1 MDSRITSSTQTEASV
16 SQLARQTEQLQ
27 QLQRQ
32 LSTGLRIQ
40 KPSDDPAGIRRTII
54 QKDRVDRFEEH
65 INSLE
70 QGEARLGQA
79 HTQLLDA
86 QQIFVRASEISLSAR
101 QATDA
106 SEINILAEEI
116 NGLLGRLTNIANS
129 SDHNGFLFGG
139 TKTDT
144 RPYPDNVST
153 DSASAY
159 GGTSDSVNLYI
170 TSQPS
175 RTSLQPGLD
184 VFGGEQRGEVVFIGN
199 NGISASD
206 AQASAVG
213 FREITIRH
221 DSTVYAPGSGI
232 AAGSSSAD
240 DDTIIGQAG
249 KNALVINDTSGT
261 GTSGTIS
268 LNNGPAVAFTNADT
282 NLKVVDTTG
291 QFVYVD
297 TQSITAGFNG
307 SVDITANGTVSV
319 DGGLTEQAIT
329 FTEDQLVTDSRDG
342 GTVYLDT
349 SGAKNTSGAKMEF
362 TGTFDAFQSLVAL
375 RDDLL
380 NTRDLNT
387 AARNDAL
394 GRRIE
399 DISRIRDNMLDEIG
413 VQSVNLESFQRMK
426 SLTEDRKLVYET
438 TLADITSVD
447 FARAAVQLQE
457 VLNLQQVTMTTIG
470 RISSA
475 NLSDF
480 LR

>member
-1 MDSRITSSTQTEASV
+1 MDTRITTSTQTEASV
-16 SQLARQTEQLQ
+16 TQLARQTVQLQ
-27 QLQRQ
+27 QLQKQ
-32 LSTGLRIQ
+32 LSSGLRIQ
-40 KPSDDPAGIRRTII
+40 KPSDDPAGIRRSII

-65 INSLE
+65 INTLD
-70 QGEARLGQA
+70 QGSARLGQA
-79 HTQLLDA
+79 HTQLRDA
-86 QQIFVRASEISLSAR
+86 QQIFVRATEISLTGR
-101 QATDA
+101 QATDD
-106 SEINILAEEI
+106 SEINILAEELD
-116 NGLLGRLTNIANS
+116 GLLGQLSNIANS

-139 TKTDT
+139 T
-144 RPYPDNVST
+144 RT
-153 DSASAY
+153 DSRPFPDSISTSSNSAY

-184 VFGGEQRGEVVFIGN
+184 VFIGEQRGEVVLIEN
-199 NGISASD
+199 NGLTTSD
-206 AQASAVG
+206 GQSSAVG
-213 FREITIRH
+213 FRDVSIRH
-221 DSTVYAPGSGI
+221 QSTTYAVGSGI
-232 AAGSSSAD
+232 AVGSSSAGS
-240 DDTIIGQAG
+240 DTIIGATG
-249 KNALVINDTSGT
+249 THSLVINDTSGT

-268 LNNGPAVAFTNADT
+268 LNGGEATAFSNSDT

-307 SVDITANGTVSV
+307 SVDITANGAVSV
-319 DGGLTEQAIT
+319 DGGLTEQNIT
-329 FTEDQLVTDSRDG
+329 FTDNQLVTDSRDG
-342 GTVYLDT
+342 GAVYLNT
-349 SGAKNTSGAKMEF
+349 TAAHNTSRAKLEF

-380 NTRDLNT
+380 NTRGLT
-387 AARNDAL
+387 ISERNDAL
-394 GRRIE
+394 GRRID
-399 DISRIRDNMLDEIG
+399 DINRIDDQLLNEIG

-426 SLTEDRKLVYET
+426 TLTEDRKLAYET

-447 FARAAVQLQE
+447 FAKAAVQLQE

-470 RISSA
+470 RITSA